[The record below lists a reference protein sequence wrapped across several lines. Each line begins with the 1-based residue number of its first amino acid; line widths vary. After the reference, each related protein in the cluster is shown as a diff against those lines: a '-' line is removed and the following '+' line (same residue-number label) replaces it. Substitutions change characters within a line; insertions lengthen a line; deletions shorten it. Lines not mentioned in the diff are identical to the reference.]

1 MCEQFIYKS
10 VFAPYFIAFLE
21 MKCTMGYD
29 LTKYKWIFLEFDR
42 FFVEA
47 CTTDAYITSK
57 QISAWHATRVNDK
70 SKTLYDK
77 YSLLR
82 QFCKYL
88 CHLGKDSYIPRLP
101 KNAPSNF
108 VPYIFS
114 HQQIE
119 SIFNACDQLTM
130 QNRNMNCT
138 LFALPALFRF
148 LYSTGVRI
156 GEALSIR
163 NEDVDFERQRII
175 LGKTKNR
182 KQRLIP
188 INASLFV
195 VLKQYEAYRNKM
207 PVQKVSASDSFFFV
221 SSTGKHMSKCTVLV
235 WFKKILKECGIPYL
249 GNHHGPRVHDIRH
262 TCAVHSL
269 MKMVG
274 NGIDIY
280 CALPI
285 LSIFLGHKSLKGTER
300 YVRLTQE
307 MYPEI
312 LKMEQSIS
320 SFVFPK
326 TNLQIKIDD
335 GNN

>member
-1 MCEQFIYKS
+1 MCERFIYKS
-10 VFAPYFIAFLE
+10 VFAPYFNAFLE

-29 LTKYKWIFLEFDR
+29 LTRLKWMFLEFDR
-42 FFVEA
+42 FFVETGA
-47 CTTDAYITSK
+47 TDIYITKK
-57 QISAWHATRVNDK
+57 QINAWHTTHINNK

-88 CHLGKDSYIPRLP
+88 CHLGKECYIPRLP
-101 KNAPSNF
+101 KKTPSDF
-108 VPYIFS
+108 VPYVFS
-114 HQQIE
+114 HEQIE
-119 SIFNACDQLTM
+119 SIFKVCDRLTM
-130 QNRNMNCT
+130 RDSNMNCT

-163 NEDVDFERQRII
+163 NEDVDFERRRIV
-175 LGKTKNR
+175 LGKTKNQ

-188 INASLFV
+188 INTSLLA
-195 VLKQYEAYRNKM
+195 VLKQYEEYRNKM
-207 PVQKVSASDSFFFV
+207 PLQKVFAPGNYFFISPAGNHLV
-221 SSTGKHMSKCTVLV
+221 ECTVLS

-249 GNHHGPRVHDIRH
+249 GNRQGPRVHDIRH

-269 MKMVG
+269 IKMVG

-280 CALPI
+280 CALPT
-285 LSIFLGHKSLKGTER
+285 LSVFLGHKTIKGTEQ

-312 LKMEQSIS
+312 LKMEQSVS

-326 TNLQIKIDD
+326 TNLKIEIYY
-335 GNN
+335 GND